1 MEYKFKFVLENKDG
15 KKVITQAYT
24 LDEICQSSDIY
35 DKVYVDLGEKYVCD
49 GNCTNESNSFCECEG
64 VFDDYEITHKL
75 MWTGLKDKKGVEIY
89 ESDLVNWKGMEYGD
103 TQSYPEDLIDT
114 VGEIECCYG
123 SNEWLRNSPN
133 QCEVIGNIHENPELL
148 K

>member
-1 MEYKFKFVLENKDG
+1 MSREIRLPRIWDKICKEMMYAKWETGDVNGKELSLYMYTLKDG
-15 KKVITQAYT
+15 INH
-24 LDEICQSSDIY
+24 SSLSW
-35 DKVYVDLGEKYVCD
+35 VLHQP
-49 GNCTNESNSFCECEG
+49 
-64 VFDDYEITHKL
+64 VFEV
-75 MWTGLKDKKGVEIY
+75 MWPTGLKDKNGVEIY
-89 ESDLVNWKGMEYGD
+89 ESDIVNWKGMEYGD